1 MAKRLSGAEVGAAN
15 VEKLRRYLASV
26 ASLPA
31 RGEQVHVSAIALAAG
46 IDRQVLYKNPEC
58 RRLLEEAVAAKGLR
72 GVKERP
78 VQTVDEGRV
87 RLERRVADLER
98 ANVALLAENAALRA
112 KLRRYGHIEVHL
124 IETGRLAR

>member
-1 MAKRLSGAEVGAAN
+1 MAKGKSGAETGAAN
-15 VEKLRRYLASV
+15 VEKLQRYLAS
-26 ASLPA
+26 ADALPA
-31 RGEQVHVSAIALAAG
+31 RGGQVNVTAIAIAAA

-72 GVKERP
+72 GVEERQ
-78 VQTVDEGRV
+78 VQTMDNGRV

-98 ANVALLAENAALRA
+98 ANAALLAENAELRA
-112 KLRRYGHIEVHL
+112 KLRRYGHIEAHL